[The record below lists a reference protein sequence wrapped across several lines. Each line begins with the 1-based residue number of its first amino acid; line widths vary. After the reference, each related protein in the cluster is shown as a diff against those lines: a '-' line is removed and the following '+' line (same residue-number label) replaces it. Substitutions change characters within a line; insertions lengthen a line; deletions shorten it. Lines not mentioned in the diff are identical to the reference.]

1 MHLISSSVC
10 RIMSNALVR
19 QDDGEWVEFCHFV
32 IVLLQSWQHCKL
44 NHKYL
49 SKVIKIF
56 AKNDLRFPRI
66 LRNVEDDLK
75 KLAPAADEYP
85 PPLTVI
91 LCCALW
97 HFTMPIGMSFLVI

>member
-1 MHLISSSVC
+1 MLY
-10 RIMSNALVR
+10 ALVC
-19 QDDGEWVEFCHFV
+19 QDDGEWVEYCHFV

-49 SKVIKIF
+49 GKVIKIF

-85 PPLTVI
+85 SPPPLNVI

-97 HFTMPIGMSFLVI
+97 QFSIPL

>member
-1 MHLISSSVC
+1 
-10 RIMSNALVR
+10 MSYALVLVR
-19 QDDGEWVEFCHFV
+19 QDDVEWVEYCHFV
-32 IVLLQSWQHCKL
+32 SVLLQSWQHCKL

-75 KLAPAADEYP
+75 KLAPAADESP

-91 LCCALW
+91 LCSALW
-97 HFTMPIGMSFLVI
+97 HFSRPPTSCQKECLYYV

>member
-19 QDDGEWVEFCHFV
+19 QDDGEWVEYCHFV

-49 SKVIKIF
+49 GKVIKIF

-85 PPLTVI
+85 SPPPS
-91 LCCALW
+91 
-97 HFTMPIGMSFLVI
+97 M